1 MSEMNCRNDER
12 KICFG
17 PSFVG
22 FACCGTALG
31 RLEGLKSS
39 GHVSA
44 GEPWT
49 EFLLGGADSED
60 AVPRELRGLYLRRSA
75 STKSKNLDAPTV
87 GRCSATFAGTNF

>member
-1 MSEMNCRNDER
+1 MFAS
-12 KICFG
+12 
-17 PSFVG
+17 SFDARIASSPTSH
-22 FACCGTALG
+22 F

-60 AVPRELRGLYLRRSA
+60 AVLRELRGLYLRRSA